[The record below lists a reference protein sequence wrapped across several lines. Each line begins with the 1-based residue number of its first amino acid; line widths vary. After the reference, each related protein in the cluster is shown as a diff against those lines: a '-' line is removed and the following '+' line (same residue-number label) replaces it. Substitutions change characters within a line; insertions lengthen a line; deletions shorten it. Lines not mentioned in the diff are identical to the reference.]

1 MLEAM
6 AQCKTTISRILLR
19 RDTESGW
26 ATKNP
31 ILGPG
36 ELGYEIG
43 TGRLKVG
50 DGVTAWN
57 SLPYYVGNGSGANGI
72 LDGGI
77 PSSTYTDQAEIDAGG
92 VI

>member
-1 MLEAM
+1 MSSCAVVPKKL
-6 AQCKTTISRILLR
+6 LLR
-19 RDTESGW
+19 RDIATNW
-26 ATKNP
+26 ATSNP

-36 ELGYEIG
+36 ELAYESD

-50 DGVTAWN
+50 DGVTRWN
-57 SLPYYVGNGSGANGI
+57 SLPYYIGNGSGSNGI
-72 LDGGI
+72 LDGGV